1 MIKALLFLL
10 AVGLAAAVMILCFI
24 FTNYILNDEDKE
36 KEND

>member
-10 AVGLAAAVMILCFI
+10 AVGLAAAVMILGFI

-36 KEND
+36 NEND